1 MAKQELIDEL
11 NKWID
16 TLFELQTFLVLLKS
30 ESLVKHIFVHGVI
43 GFLLT
48 AVDYL
53 AVNLEEIR
61 NRVRMA

>member
-1 MAKQELIDEL
+1 MTNKELIDEL

-16 TLFELQTFLVLLKS
+16 TLFELQTFLIALKS
-30 ESLVKHIFVHGVI
+30 ESLIRHIFIHGVM

-48 AVDYL
+48 AVEYL

-61 NRVRMA
+61 NKVRMS